1 LPVTLKMPYKDYD
14 LIIGPTTPTVRSK
27 LAKKYT
33 DPVTMYMND
42 ILTIPVNLAGL
53 PAASVPA
60 GFVDGMPVG
69 LQLIGKHFDESTI
82 FQVAAAFEAQNDY
95 LAQIPGGK

>member
-1 LPVTLKMPYKDYD
+1 MSSKIMI
-14 LIIGPTTPTVRSK
+14 LIIGPTTPTVAFK
-27 LAKKYT
+27 IGEKVT

-42 ILTIPVNLAGL
+42 ILTIPVDLAGL

-69 LQLIGKHFDESTI
+69 LQLIGKHFDERHDLPSCCG
-82 FQVAAAFEAQNDY
+82 F
-95 LAQIPGGK
+95 